1 MSGSIPSQELQRTAR
16 EISCDAL
23 FHTLWSDS
31 SAWDCYRGGQRLR
44 WDIWETSLGITR
56 FPMTREQYETLLL
69 QASFRKQK
77 IPDELSECFERQGK
91 WHIWELNLAPFVPGK
106 VGGFSCL
113 GNRLW
118 ICASWNSLCFSPE
131 RVPSV
136 PDKGFL
142 LFGICRQPS
151 FGYILFNSLCWWV
164 LIKPCISSELAQNS
178 PFSLPLSPSP
188 SLSHSH
194 LPTLHTL
201 LFSFQS
207 ESWNSGTVRWSH
219 TQSICFSVSGCF

>member
-1 MSGSIPSQELQRTAR
+1 MLYFTLSGVTAQLETATEVVKGWGGAFGRQALELQG
-16 EISCDAL
+16 
-23 FHTLWSDS
+23 FQWPDS
-31 SAWDCYRGGQRLR
+31 SMKPFSYR
-44 WDIWETSLGITR
+44 
-56 FPMTREQYETLLL
+56 LLSESKRY
-69 QASFRKQK
+69 QMNSQ
-77 IPDELSECFERQGK
+77 ECFERQGK

-201 LFSFQS
+201 LFYFQS